1 MSYDIYLRDPVTG
14 ETAGVPGHLM
24 VGGTFR
30 AEYHPE
36 TGTFTPALNTEAHLN
51 ITYNYGSYYYE
62 AAKENGIRSI
72 YGMTGGDSIAV
83 LEKMIKILETKYK
96 INEEWIY
103 TKRDK
108 TIYLDEK
115 GNVIKDPLDA
125 IIKELPVEKK
135 KITVDRYEGPAR
147 DYWEPTAA
155 NAIKPLYQLI
165 ALAKMRPD
173 CVWDGD

>member
-14 ETAGVPGHLM
+14 ETAEVPGHLM

-96 INEEWIY
+96 INDEWLY

-155 NAIKPLYQLI
+155 NAIKHLHQLI

-173 CVWDGD
+173 CIWDGD

>member
-1 MSYDIYLRDPVTG
+1 MSYDIYLREPVTG
-14 ETAGVPGHLM
+14 ETAEVPGHLM

-30 AEYHPE
+30 ADYHPE

-62 AAKENGIRSI
+62 ATNEKGIRSI

-96 INEEWIY
+96 INDEWIY

-115 GNVIKDPLDA
+115 GNVVRDPLDV
-125 IIKELPVEKK
+125 IMKKLPVEKK
-135 KITVDRYEGPAR
+135 KITVDRYEGPNR

-155 NAIKPLYQLI
+155 NAIKTLYQLI

-173 CVWDGD
+173 CIWDGD

>member
-14 ETAGVPGHLM
+14 ETAEVPGHLM

-30 AEYHPE
+30 ADYHPE

-62 AAKENGIRSI
+62 AAEENGIRSI

-96 INEEWIY
+96 
-103 TKRDK
+103 
-108 TIYLDEK
+108 
-115 GNVIKDPLDA
+115 
-125 IIKELPVEKK
+125 
-135 KITVDRYEGPAR
+135 
-147 DYWEPTAA
+147 
-155 NAIKPLYQLI
+155 
-165 ALAKMRPD
+165 KMKSGYIRN
-173 CVWDGD
+173 GTRQFT

>member
-62 AAKENGIRSI
+62 AAEENGIRSI

-108 TIYLDEK
+108 NYRRTPSAVLQSLPHKTYY
-115 GNVIKDPLDA
+115 
-125 IIKELPVEKK
+125 ELVF
-135 KITVDRYEGPAR
+135 
-147 DYWEPTAA
+147 W
-155 NAIKPLYQLI
+155 
-165 ALAKMRPD
+165 
-173 CVWDGD
+173 W

>member
-14 ETAGVPGHLM
+14 ETAEVPRHLM
-24 VGGTFR
+24 IGGTFR
-30 AEYHPE
+30 ADYHPE
-36 TGTFTPALNTEAHLN
+36 TGTFTPALNTDAHLN

-62 AAKENGIRSI
+62 AVSENGIRSI

-83 LEKMIKILETKYK
+83 LEKMIKILEEKYK
-96 INEEWIY
+96 TDNEWLY
-103 TKRDK
+103 TKKEK
-108 TIYLDEK
+108 TIFFDEK
-115 GNVIKDPLDA
+115 GKVMKDPLDTF
-125 IIKELPVEKK
+125 IKGLLVEKK
-135 KITVDRYEGPAR
+135 KITVDRYEGANQ

-173 CVWDGD
+173 CIWDDD